1 MNKSLARALY
11 SEVWN
16 CPVTAT
22 DSEVRAVCSKYV
34 SERHVLVDPSNPTP
48 EGGIEGYILAVKAFN
63 KAFPKA
69 FVSVDDVIG
78 DENKVAL
85 QLTFKV
91 RDYPI
96 DYEVVP
102 LVLPE
107 GS

>member
-22 DSEVRAVCSKYV
+22 DSELSAICGKYV

-48 EGGIEGYILAVKAFN
+48 DGGIEGYLQAVKAFT

-69 FVSVDDVIG
+69 IVSVDDVIG
-78 DENKVAL
+78 DGNKVAL

-91 RDYPI
+91 RNCSQQL
-96 DYEVVP
+96 E
-102 LVLPE
+102 L
-107 GS
+107 